1 MSETTRQVVSTLT
14 LSADSYRAGM
24 RHRAHQHDELHFSLV
39 LGGRVAETVGGVTEY
54 AGALSIVAKD
64 PGVIHANDF
73 GPEGAKLA
81 RLSLPS
87 RTIGDLLGTPGATP
101 GWKWTHDP
109 RVSRPFL
116 RLVRRSGGMS
126 TDIDDHDPDLL
137 DLLAAFTARPGKDQT
152 GTPPAWLQQVM
163 DELRQG
169 WSPALT
175 VTSLSRRAG
184 VHPVY
189 LARCVRR
196 WFGTGLSEELR
207 RQRLR
212 AAAAR
217 LAACC
222 STVSDV
228 AHAGGYADEPHLNR
242 EFRVATG
249 LTPGRFRAL
258 TQLHSSRTRVATVPV
273 GG

>member
-1 MSETTRQVVSTLT
+1 MRESHRNHPPTLT
-14 LSADSYRAGM
+14 FSADAYRAGT
-24 RHRAHQHDELHFSLV
+24 RHRPHQHDDLHFSIV
-39 LGGRVAETVGGVTEY
+39 LSGRVAETVGGVTEY
-54 AGALSIVAKD
+54 ADALSVVAKD

-73 GPEGAKLA
+73 GAAGAKLA

-87 RTIGDLLGTPGATP
+87 RTIGDLLGSPASSP

-109 RVSRPFL
+109 RVARPFL
-116 RLVRRSGGMS
+116 RLVRRSGGLSAMFEAC
-126 TDIDDHDPDLL
+126 DPDLL
-137 DLLAAFTARPGKDQT
+137 DLLAAFTARPVSDGAGQS
-152 GTPPAWLQQVM
+152 PMWLRQVM
-163 DELRQG
+163 DELREG
-169 WSPALT
+169 WSPSLS
-175 VTSLSRRAG
+175 VTSLARRAG

-196 WFGTGLSEELR
+196 WFGTGLAEELR

-212 AAAAR
+212 HAAAR
-217 LAACC
+217 LALSG
-222 STVSDV
+222 STISDV

-258 TQLHSSRTRVATVPV
+258 TRLQPFRARGATAGA

>member
-1 MSETTRQVVSTLT
+1 MSESRRHSPPTLT
-14 LSADSYRAGM
+14 FSADAYRAGT
-24 RHRAHQHDELHFSLV
+24 RHRAHQHEELHFSMV
-39 LGGRVAETVGGVTEY
+39 LSGRVAETVGGVTEY
-54 AGALSIVAKD
+54 AGTLSVVAKD

-73 GPEGAKLA
+73 GAAGAKLA

-87 RTIGDLLGTPGATP
+87 GTIGDLIGSPESSP

-109 RVSRPFL
+109 RVARPFL
-116 RLVRRSGGMS
+116 RLVRRSAGLS
-126 TDIDDHDPDLL
+126 TMFGADDPDLL
-137 DLLAAFTARPGKDQT
+137 DLLAAFTARPVSDYAGK
-152 GTPPAWLQQVM
+152 PPLWLRQVM
-163 DELRQG
+163 DELRGG
-169 WSPALT
+169 WSPGLS
-175 VTSLSRRAG
+175 VTSLARRAG

-212 AAAAR
+212 SAAAR
-217 LAACC
+217 LATCG
-222 STVSDV
+222 STISDV

-258 TQLHSSRTRVATVPV
+258 TQLQSFRARGATAGA